1 MDLSPCPTMFE
12 LPAGTY
18 RVSHA
23 GLNFILQEP
32 LGLPPGSCL
41 YLSGENGAGK
51 STFLEHVLIPALRKK
66 HCLLYLAQDMD
77 LQQNTIRTT
86 LALLGH
92 DVPDS
97 LADMAVAW
105 VRTSG
110 CRDIII
116 LDEFDKYVNTEQL
129 EALSLPGF
137 DWVVQVSHLPRRERC
152 TEFCHGFELTF
163 ERQEGPDV
171 NLRLAQL
178 WPR

>member
-92 DVPDS
+92 DVPAD
-97 LADMAVAW
+97 LADMALAW

-110 CRDIII
+110 CREIII
-116 LDEFDKYVNTEQL
+116 LDEFDKYVSPEQL
-129 EALSLPGF
+129 EAMDLPGF
-137 DWVVQVSHLPRRERC
+137 DWVVQVSHLARCERC
-152 TEFCHGFELTF
+152 ADFAHGFEVVF
-163 ERQEGPDV
+163 ERLGGADV
-171 NLRLAQL
+171 NLKVERL
-178 WPR
+178 WPC